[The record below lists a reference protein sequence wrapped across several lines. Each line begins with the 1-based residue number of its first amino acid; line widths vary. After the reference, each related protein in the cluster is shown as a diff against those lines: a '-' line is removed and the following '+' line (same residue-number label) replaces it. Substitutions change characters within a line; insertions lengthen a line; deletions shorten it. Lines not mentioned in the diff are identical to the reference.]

1 MVKQKKNLDE
11 LRSRKYYDKISG
23 HTLQAVKTESLGPT
37 TDAAQQHILRIHYQ
51 ISEWRGNSSFEPL
64 DWGWRLTSGGK
75 LMPIEM
81 TKPNAPVELL
91 KSLKCGCKTDC
102 SRKNCTCKQYGVK
115 CTNMC
120 TACRGVS
127 CMNCEE
133 ISNSDA

>member
-1 MVKQKKNLDE
+1 MK
-11 LRSRKYYDKISG
+11 KISG
-23 HTLQAVKTESLGPT
+23 HTLQAIKPESLSPT
-37 TDAAQQHILRIHYQ
+37 TNAAQQHILRIHCQ
-51 ISEWRGNSSFEPL
+51 ISEWKGNSSYEPL

-81 TKPNAPVELL
+81 TKLIAPVELL
-91 KSLKCGCKTDC
+91 KIVKCGCKTDC
-102 SRKNCTCKQYGVK
+102 SRKNCICKQYGVK

-120 TACRGVS
+120 TVCRDDS